1 MSRELTTPPEPPNTH
16 RFSLQAYQHYLS
28 YFCSRAKCSRSFS
41 LFRRIST
48 ISPISVHAVTVG
60 HMPIVFLSLHTH
72 QFYPSYFCPRANSR
86 AYAHRLSLSLFTRIS
101 STPPIS
107 VHALTAVGSMP
118 IVFLSLH
125 ACQHYLSPYFYS
137 LTSWT
142 PFPLFLFHAFSRQ
155 LFCLPFSIF
164 TIH

>member
-28 YFCSRAKCSRSFS
+28 YFCSRANCSRSFS

-48 ISPISVHAVTVG
+48 II
-60 HMPIVFLSLHTH
+60 L
-72 QFYPSYFCPRANSR
+72 SYFCPRANSR

-101 STPPIS
+101 STHPIS